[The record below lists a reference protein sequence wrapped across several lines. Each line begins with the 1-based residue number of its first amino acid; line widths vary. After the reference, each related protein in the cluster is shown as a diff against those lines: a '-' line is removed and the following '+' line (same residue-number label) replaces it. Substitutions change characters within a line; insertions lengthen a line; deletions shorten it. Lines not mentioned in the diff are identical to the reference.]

1 MGQLKEAK
9 NEVDLKEKDFDNINV
24 ELSKRDQENG
34 RLYSKI
40 KEMEN
45 VSNLIDN
52 LKDEYAL
59 REKEVTE
66 REERRDEDKTKNA
79 LKQNII
85 EKELELN
92 KSLVESYKAEIKE
105 LKSTKEGIEGGK
117 TQLNETSEK
126 LKSENKL
133 LKTTNE
139 KLAKLI
145 PKYEKTKSEVK
156 VMKDNRNNILNE
168 NQQLRIQNEA
178 LEKELVYKSSE
189 ENLNTMKLAH
199 ERQMSKKDEQIS
211 KLVTSAKEIENKLI
225 GFTSQYKLNEE
236 LKKLNSLLKTKNE
249 SLTVEIKG
257 MKEHKPDPTDISP
270 SLIESTTAYQ
280 KLNINYLDAMKEIK
294 TAEERHRLQVLFLQ
308 KENNH
313 LKETSEASE
322 QNSIEIKKSL
332 ESVIEIKKANKVL
345 TDDLETIK
353 RKLEERRNH
362 ASKLNDIILG
372 LETTVQ
378 EKADTIEEV
387 TKKSYELQTYK
398 TVVSCLKDKVSKL
411 DNELVELKKENKDL
425 YSSQI
430 ETFISLSLSLL
441 CHSVKQDQNTKLEK
455 KIKIDNETIF
465 ELTNQVK
472 ATYKKLEE
480 KDKQVYELN
489 NNIAKL
495 KTVVQ
500 IQNV

>member
-1 MGQLKEAK
+1 MG
-9 NEVDLKEKDFDNINV
+9 
-24 ELSKRDQENG
+24 NG
-34 RLYSKI
+34 NKI
-40 KEMEN
+40 M
-45 VSNLIDN
+45 
-52 LKDEYAL
+52 
-59 REKEVTE
+59 
-66 REERRDEDKTKNA
+66 
-79 LKQNII
+79 
-85 EKELELN
+85 
-92 KSLVESYKAEIKE
+92 
-105 LKSTKEGIEGGK
+105 
-117 TQLNETSEK
+117 
-126 LKSENKL
+126 SEN
-133 LKTTNE
+133 
-139 KLAKLI
+139 
-145 PKYEKTKSEVK
+145 
-156 VMKDNRNNILNE
+156 
-168 NQQLRIQNEA
+168 QHLRIQNES
-178 LEKELVYKSSE
+178 LKKELVSKGSE

-199 ERQMSKKDEQIS
+199 ERQMSKKDEQIA
-211 KLVTSAKEIENKLI
+211 KLVTSAKKIENKLI

-236 LKKLNSLLKTKNE
+236 LKKLNSWLKTKNE
-249 SLTVEIKG
+249 SLAVEIKG

-322 QNSIEIKKSL
+322 QNSNEIKKSL

-345 TDDLETIK
+345 TDDLETSK
-353 RKLEERRNH
+353 RKLEDKRNH

-378 EKADTIEEV
+378 EQTDTIEEL
-387 TKKSYELQTYK
+387 TKKSYELQKYK
-398 TVVSCLKDKVSKL
+398 TVVSCLEDKVSKL

-472 ATYKKLEE
+472 ATYKKLVE

-495 KTVVQ
+495 KTAVQ
-500 IQNV
+500 IQNENKKVQENEMIVCDLKYKINKVEKKSVELKKQNENLHVKYTEKQ